1 MCIYCMDDVID
12 DSIFDVK
19 NYGKLDVFFKNFLEE
34 FLKMLSMYVKE
45 LVNIL
50 YVVIRLY
57 KLYRFIFVCNDFIFM
72 IF

>member
-19 NYGKLDVFFKNFLEE
+19 NYGKLDVFFLNFLEE
-34 FLKMLSMYVKE
+34 FLKMLSMYVRE